1 MKNILINHMK
11 ELIFVII
18 GFLTGISV
26 GAVGIGAGSLLM
38 PILIMLNIPIKT
50 AVATGL
56 AIQLIPQ
63 TFPGLWLY
71 YKKGHFDI
79 KISFWIIV
87 GSLLGTTFGSYLV
100 NSHILSEQ
108 TMYIL
113 LFIMMCLSTF
123 FVGYELFKNKLNYV
137 VHNN

>member
-123 FVGYELFKNKLNYV
+123 FVGYELFKNK
-137 VHNN
+137 

>member
-1 MKNILINHMK
+1 MK

-18 GFLTGISV
+18 GLLTGISV

-38 PILIMLNIPIKT
+38 PILILMNVPIKT